1 MTPRQIKEYRI
12 AKNMTQARLGELCGV
27 KKSSV
32 SQWESGSTVPSGK
45 AKMELEKLLNGDQAV
60 LPLSPVEQRLM
71 AQLIQIR
78 KAKDRTKLLE
88 QLVLESLRR
97 DDA

>member
-1 MTPRQIKEYRI
+1 
-12 AKNMTQARLGELCGV
+12 MTQEELGALCGV

-32 SQWESGSTVPSGK
+32 SQWESGKTIPSGK

-60 LPLSPVEQRLM
+60 MPLTPIEQRLM
-71 AQLIQIR
+71 AQLLHIR

-88 QLVLESLRR
+88 ALILESLRKE
-97 DDA
+97 DV